1 MYSQGTPSFLIRSSR
16 RNCST
21 ELHALEQQ
29 LPAETWRRRGAN
41 LVATSF
47 ANNAVAVAALRDL
60 QEQLAKSEQ
69 NAASLRREVD
79 KANENARAIQKTS
92 DGEATKHATEVSKL
106 RQLIIELKDALHQTV
121 QVNKFASSLPASS
134 RCSSAILHADSAEI
148 AAGSG
153 II

>member
-1 MYSQGTPSFLIRSSR
+1 M
-16 RNCST
+16 
-21 ELHALEQQ
+21 E
-29 LPAETWRRRGAN
+29 ETRCEPCCNKLR
-41 LVATSF
+41 
-47 ANNAVAVAALRDL
+47 NNAVAVAALRDL

-69 NAASLRREVD
+69 KAASLRREVD
-79 KANENARAIQKTS
+79 KANENAKAIQKIS

-121 QVNKFASSLPASS
+121 QVNKFTSSLPASS
-134 RCSSAILHADSAEI
+134 RCSSAILHADSADI